1 MNKNICC
8 KCLGGFYTKSYFDDK
23 SKNKYCAD
31 CCLPILIDDIIDE
44 KKNAGE
50 LRDLIRKDTYENTLV
65 NNWNKQLGLWCSKM
79 IECCN
84 QLLAY
89 NFKKAKQTM
98 KLMVMISQKYEET
111 ASDILDKS
119 LIVEG
124 DYLKFVDYL
133 FEKKKTLENIYP
145 TLLDVLKH
153 KKY

>member
-1 MNKNICC
+1 
-8 KCLGGFYTKSYFDDK
+8 LGGFYPNSYK
-23 SKNKYCAD
+23 AKQSKNKYCAD
-31 CCLPILIDDIIDE
+31 CFLPIIIGYIIED
-44 KKNAGE
+44 KKNAGKFRE
-50 LRDLIRKDTYENTLV
+50 CFITGVFEGPRDLFV
-65 NNWNKQLGLWCSKM
+65 SSHQQLILWSSKA

-111 ASDILDKS
+111 ASDMLNKS

-124 DYLKFVDYL
+124 DYLMFVDYL
-133 FEKKKTLENIYP
+133 FDKKQTFENHSSG
-145 TLLDVLKH
+145 LLDVLKH